1 MTTAKVNP
9 ESSPPNAAV
18 GSRAGVWVATALGLG
33 YAPVAPGTAG
43 SLASVALFVLLGTTL
58 SSGGLWLAYV
68 SVLVVLGV
76 VGAWSTSRALPHWT
90 GSDPQ
95 AIVIDEVLGQWV
107 TYGGLI
113 VASLADSSPPRAGMG
128 WKYLLAGFILFRAF
142 DVLKPFPIRRSEKI
156 PGAAGVLLDDV
167 LAGIYGALG
176 LLLLACTGWLN

>member
-1 MTTAKVNP
+1 MTTTKVNP
-9 ESSPPNAAV
+9 ESSSPKAAV
-18 GSRAGVWVATALGLG
+18 GSRTGVWLATALGLG
-33 YAPVAPGTAG
+33 YVPVAPGTAG
-43 SLASVALFVLLGTTL
+43 SLASVALFVLLGSTL
-58 SSGGLWLAYV
+58 SG
-68 SVLVVLGV
+68 SVLWPAYASALVALAV

-107 TYGGLI
+107 TYGGLV
-113 VASLADSSPPRAGMG
+113 VASLADSSLSHAVVG

-167 LAGIYGALG
+167 LAGIYGALS
-176 LLLLACTGWLN
+176 LLLLAWTGWLN